1 MLHGLVGE
9 PWGQFFKTRVG
20 PNSHVGANSAKCH
33 RCVGASSPRRR
44 ERSFKKLAT
53 GTFCFWFIFSSLFL
67 CAAAAKKSVKLLDC
81 SKNYPKLFDAVCN
94 VGTYVPR
101 YICTYCRDQNIPF
114 FPLQNL
120 RLHVITFLL
129 TSDFFIS
136 LSYHYIHKH
145 LESYSPFY
153 NHPSSKFLYI
163 RIHTHGRSN
172 SIENYICMYICTK
185 MYICTYVQKC
195 TYVHTYLST
204 SVSYFA
210 GARIVRFYTKLKET
224 EDGFLFRP

>member
-1 MLHGLVGE
+1 
-9 PWGQFFKTRVG
+9 
-20 PNSHVGANSAKCH
+20 
-33 RCVGASSPRRR
+33 
-44 ERSFKKLAT
+44 
-53 GTFCFWFIFSSLFL
+53 
-67 CAAAAKKSVKLLDC
+67 
-81 SKNYPKLFDAVCN
+81 
-94 VGTYVPR
+94 
-101 YICTYCRDQNIPF
+101 
-114 FPLQNL
+114 
-120 RLHVITFLL
+120 LHVITFLL